1 MGWWDDVQKAVT
13 GAGGSG
19 TGTLPPP
26 PSLSGGSSG
35 TTYQQY
41 TAPAGPQGGALPA
54 GTVYTVGSNGA
65 LSIDYRPPASSGGG
79 AVSVSLN
86 PNSTSAW
93 SIREMPDGS
102 IARINELTGAIETIV
117 PAPQYSATNDRDRDG
132 YDDSTGLPN
141 GVVRVNTDI
150 SPTGLVY
157 KGQPV
162 NPDGSLYS
170 GASGSGVGD
179 YTSLK
184 EGPGGIWGLN
194 RKTGT
199 FELIPGSGAFGSTA
213 TNQPATYSGGGGG
226 GAASAYSSIATAQ
239 INAQSRLAAIEA
251 EAAAGQARDAAQA
264 ALQKEL
270 LALQQNFQRE
280 QSAAQNAL
288 TAMGMQQQFAIADAQ
303 LRQQYEQNK
312 VNLIGQYRDALRD
325 YDPRAVLQQIRDYG
339 SLSSAMNENPSG
351 FLTDNAN
358 AGAAALLAGL
368 RRPYEGPQPP
378 NLGQFTGGAPMTG
391 GLPGGGGVT
400 TGAGGTTGTGGT
412 SVSGGSGGAT
422 GALPGG
428 GGVDLTEIE
437 RSLRASGLPEAE
449 VAAAMREMQQGQA
462 AVSEAQLSAIYQQLT
477 GQGQYLTHDAM
488 GNPTIAGY
496 GTGGMHTL
504 QQQSDPWFSGV
515 WQTSDPYAPNYKSPN
530 DPMFLPSWAKPT
542 SASGMAGTGGNFVP
556 PTEPI
561 PTSHPLAGG
570 LSGGLVKPPDTVIPM
585 LAGGGMAKG
594 AFITGDSLSGRPT
607 GHEELVIAPGGAQV
621 IPLGKMGAQQLMGR
635 LPRFASGTPS
645 YLQGMDWWSL
655 SQAAQEQPVYEA
667 PKVAVKQPTYTA
679 PQPTYTPPVIPYSQ
693 PVQQPIPVVGSAP
706 TVPTS
711 TQAPVSSSPAPPSP
725 APTATNPL
733 ATPSPTQAAPPAPPT
748 ESNPAATGVEGLTA
762 EEQALLAEIMATR
775 TGTENMG
782 MNPYDV
788 AWGAQ
793 APFFQDLFYRNEAQ
807 RLGVPE
813 ELYRQ
818 DVARNRLAGVGGG
831 LQGALRY

>member
-1 MGWWDDVQKAVT
+1 MGWADDIKKAVQNAAPGGGGT
-13 GAGGSG
+13 KPPGGVYQISGQWYNINNEPIDGSG
-19 TGTLPPP
+19 RVIKDEPEPKYSEKYFYG
-26 PSLSGGSSG
+26 
-35 TTYQQY
+35 
-41 TAPAGPQGGALPA
+41 GPQGPGY
-54 GTVYTVGSNGA
+54 YTVNPDGTPGT
-65 LSIDYRPPASSGGG
+65 LLKPDTGSGGG
-79 AVSVSLN
+79 GSVSVSLN

-162 NPDGSLYS
+162 NPDGSPYS
-170 GASGSGVGD
+170 GGSASTVGD

-194 RKTGT
+194 RKTGA
-199 FELIPGSGAFGSTA
+199 FELVPGSQAFG
-213 TNQPATYSGGGGG
+213 TNPTQQYSGPVGGGGG
-226 GAASAYSSIATAQ
+226 SSSSGYASIATQMLSNQGA
-239 INAQSRLAAIEA
+239 LARIEA
-251 EAAAGQARDAAQA
+251 ESAAAQARDAAQA

-270 LALQQNFQRE
+270 RLLDQNFQRE

-368 RRPYEGPQPP
+368 RRPYEGPQAP
-378 NLGQFTGGAPMTG
+378 NFGQFTGMTGGLPATGVPGVGGAPSGGTEGGMTG
-391 GLPGGGGVT
+391 GLPGSSQIGSAMPFMAPQVDTAQITEMLKSIGTPDAEIAAVLQDIATGQRSAQDFMLGGYYKSM
-400 TGAGGTTGTGGT
+400 TGNSQFLRNDANGGKVMPGGEMYGGSGYMPDTWQTVDPLGGNYAPHLIPKEPT
-412 SVSGGSGGAT
+412 SVSG
-422 GALPGG
+422 
-428 GGVDLTEIE
+428 
-437 RSLRASGLPEAE
+437 
-449 VAAAMREMQQGQA
+449 
-462 AVSEAQLSAIYQQLT
+462 
-477 GQGQYLTHDAM
+477 
-488 GNPTIAGY
+488 
-496 GTGGMHTL
+496 
-504 QQQSDPWFSGV
+504 
-515 WQTSDPYAPNYKSPN
+515 
-530 DPMFLPSWAKPT
+530 
-542 SASGMAGTGGNFVP
+542 MAGAGGDFVAP
-556 PTEPI
+556 GPI
-561 PTSHPLAGG
+561 PANHPMAGG
-570 LSGGLVKPPDTVIPM
+570 LTGGVVAKSPLEPQAVIPM
-585 LAGGGMAKG
+585 LANGGSFKG
-594 AFITGDSLSGRPT
+594 AAVVGEAGPELMIAPQGADVIPLSKPMAGSLLGSGMPGLASGTLSGGVLSGRRNT
-607 GHEELVIAPGGAQV
+607 SYNYAP
-621 IPLGKMGAQQLMGR
+621 P
-635 LPRFASGTPS
+635 PES
-645 YLQGMDWWSL
+645 
-655 SQAAQEQPVYEA
+655 
-667 PKVAVKQPTYTA
+667 TYTA

-725 APTATNPL
+725 APTAQPTATNPL

-807 RLGVPE
+807 RLAVPE